1 MCLLPRVPGQGPGSF
16 CNPKH
21 KLAAVVSCLVDHQI
35 PAVVVF
41 FLVWLVLFCLL
52 VCLGVCSQQ
61 NEVADEPKLPP
72 GLDNVYVYNYI
83 ISRLRRMLCLVCHNA
98 AVLWVKAPG
107 NLVCML
113 GIVASQIWVYLLA

>member
-1 MCLLPRVPGQGPGSF
+1 MPGRSPDPCCGCFFFVFG
-16 CNPKH
+16 
-21 KLAAVVSCLVDHQI
+21 LACFV
-35 PAVVVF
+35 
-41 FLVWLVLFCLL
+41 LL
-52 VCLGVCSQQ
+52 VCLFGCVFQQ
-61 NEVADEPKLPP
+61 NEVADEPKLPT

-113 GIVASQIWVYLLA
+113 GIVASQI